1 MPSNTISPV
10 AVQWLVKKAIETRE
24 ERQQEI
30 RNRAMHE
37 FAKRGQT
44 PQDAAF
50 ADALPTAM
58 LAADSVKDSYKPRR
72 QFRAPGTADQDEE
85 TRVHTTLLECVIFRR
100 ASCPHHTLNHPQPLT
115 LDQLGATSSRPPL
128 LPSIP
133 PHLALCLKSFTH
145 NTTLPPLPSSLTSF
159 FSRLLFLRWPQVWQ
173 AVWHEPQAGGRWW
186 G

>member
-85 TRVHTTLLECVIFRR
+85 TRVHTTLLECVILRR
-100 ASCPHHTLNHPQPLT
+100 ASCPHHTLT
-115 LDQLGATSSRPPL
+115 
-128 LPSIP
+128 
-133 PHLALCLKSFTH
+133 
-145 NTTLPPLPSSLTSF
+145 
-159 FSRLLFLRWPQVWQ
+159 
-173 AVWHEPQAGGRWW
+173 
-186 G
+186 